1 MQPCLGRL
9 ALPGAVPAA
18 AAPAPWLTQQQ
29 WQLVQLAG
37 LGLLLLVAA
46 SVVGGY
52 LIEQG
57 RRRRA
62 VRRARFEEVM
72 ALSHEDVTALGADL
86 AAVDT
91 IVPVLDHADP
101 EAMHELANAH
111 EWFERAIERLEQA
124 ATPEE
129 LAPVS
134 SSLEAARFHLTSA
147 RSRIE
152 GHGRLRRR
160 PPCFFDTRHGPSVN
174 DVGWIPPGAAARP
187 VPACAA
193 CMALVNDN
201 AQPPVRLVRSAGEVI
216 PFYQAPPHFESW
228 FGGYF
233 GGAAQ
238 SLVEGF
244 PLGRALD
251 DGFAGARNMGV
262 GHGYVPAPYAETGM
276 PDQAG
281 GGSGPPEQTT
291 TLPASY
297 ADTGR
302 LDEAGVR
309 IRFNEAELSEYVP
322 DSDLGDSYDDASPWR
337 LGWRE
342 SRSRLTARRRRARAD
357 RSEGEP
363 QG

>member
-1 MQPCLGRL
+1 MQPRLGRL
-9 ALPGAVPAA
+9 ALPGTALAA
-18 AAPAPWLTQQQ
+18 TAQAAPLTREQ

-37 LGLLLLVAA
+37 LGLLLLVAV
-46 SVVGGY
+46 SVVGGR
-52 LIEQG
+52 LIEQR

-62 VRRARFEEVM
+62 FRRARFEEVR
-72 ALSHEDVTALGADL
+72 ALSYEDVTALGADL
-86 AAVDT
+86 AALDT
-91 IVPVLDHADP
+91 TVQVLDDRHP
-101 EAMHELANAH
+101 EAMVELASAH

-152 GHGRLRRR
+152 GLGRLRRR

-174 DVGWIPPGAAARP
+174 DVGWIPPGAAPRP

-193 CMALVNDN
+193 CMVQVNDN
-201 AQPPVRLVRSAGEVI
+201 AQPPVRLVRSSGTVI
-216 PFYQAPPHFESW
+216 PFYEAPPHFESW

-262 GHGYVPAPYAETGM
+262 GHGYVPPSYADTG
-276 PDQAG
+276 PAEEAG
-281 GGSGPPEQTT
+281 DHTSPLQEAGVPP
-291 TLPASY
+291 PF

-302 LDEAGVR
+302 LDETGGR
-309 IRFNEAELSEYVP
+309 IRFNESELSEWVP
-322 DSDLGDSYDDASPWR
+322 DSDLGDSYDDSSPVLR
-337 LGWRE
+337 GWRE
-342 SRSRLTARRRRARAD
+342 GRYRIAGRRRRDRAE
-357 RSEGEP
+357 RGED

>member
-1 MQPCLGRL
+1 MQPRLGRL
-9 ALPGAVPAA
+9 ALPGTALAA
-18 AAPAPWLTQQQ
+18 GTPVPWLTQEQ

-37 LGLLLLVAA
+37 FGLLLLVALSLA
-46 SVVGGY
+46 GGY
-52 LIEQG
+52 LIE
-57 RRRRA
+57 RRRRHRA
-62 VRRARFEEVM
+62 IRRARFEEVM
-72 ALSHEDVTALGADL
+72 ALSHQDVIALGADL
-86 AAVDT
+86 AALDT
-91 IVPVLDHADP
+91 TVQVIDYADP
-101 EAMHELANAH
+101 AAMHELAVAR
-111 EWFERAIERLEQA
+111 EWFERAIARLEEA
-124 ATPEE
+124 ATPDE

-134 SSLEAARFHLTSA
+134 SSLEAARFHMTSA
-147 RSRIE
+147 RSLIE
-152 GHGRLRRR
+152 GQGRLRRP
-160 PPCFFDTRHGPSVN
+160 PPCFFDTRHGPSAN
-174 DVGWIPPGAAARP
+174 DVGWMPQAAAPRP

-193 CMALVNDN
+193 CMAQVNDN

-216 PFYQAPPHFESW
+216 PFYEAPPYFESW

-262 GHGYVPAPYAETGM
+262 GHGYVPPSYAETGM
-276 PDQAG
+276 PERAG
-281 GGSGPPEQTT
+281 AAAGPLEEAGMP
-291 TLPASY
+291 PSY

-309 IRFNEAELSEYVP
+309 IRFNEAELSEYIP

-337 LGWRE
+337 LGWR
-342 SRSRLTARRRRARAD
+342 RRRARAD
-357 RSEGEP
+357 RAEGGT